1 MLNRWTSSCWLM
13 RFEIFLLK
21 HLCVLLFKVKVNEFD
36 AIQRFNHKRF
46 YFEKTKM
53 VSQTAIHKQL
63 LFRTIN
69 VFLLWCR
76 RFHSV
81 YVSTGVCLCSSC
93 GPVRVCGMHATC
105 LPTVWLT
112 SPQGHRQAASGM
124 LLFCFCFL
132 FVFVFVFSGMRSGCW
147 SKCKNCLVRR
157 DLSGGVMNRRWERN
171 NLGLESTFRARLAAI

>member
-1 MLNRWTSSCWLM
+1 M
-13 RFEIFLLK
+13 
-21 HLCVLLFKVKVNEFD
+21 
-36 AIQRFNHKRF
+36 RF

-81 YVSTGVCLCSSC
+81 YVCTGVCLCSSC
-93 GPVRVCGMHATC
+93 GRVRVCGMHATC

-112 SPQGHRQAASGM
+112 SPQGHEQAVKVISMYTMALRVQRNGEASNFASHRYCVH
-124 LLFCFCFL
+124 LWPDVAWLTPDL
-132 FVFVFVFSGMRSGCW
+132 ISIYIEMRSGNQTLSFLYLRRGLRLPRAVHW
-147 SKCKNCLVRR
+147 RYECLTYESVR
-157 DLSGGVMNRRWERN
+157 S
-171 NLGLESTFRARLAAI
+171 S